1 MIPRDHSEA
10 PFRSDWGLGAYISPF
25 LAFLLG
31 AILGQEDCL
40 LYRLHTQP
48 DQANL
53 HRTLKKSNADSD
65 IDDRFQRSTIRPMS
79 SLLWQYYFADDVEKF
94 QRALARATYNQT
106 KGKGKSG
113 HGALSTSPGTAL
125 STSPTLT
132 KSRKGHDDTHRNPSQ
147 QGLSRADGP
156 IGLSRAD
163 VNWKDAHGVT
173 LLHRIASSNALN
185 ASEFANALL
194 QLPLIDL
201 YIQDEESG
209 WTALHRALYFG
220 NIYIARALMDRDY
233 QDALQYSSIGAAA
246 GGLIKIKDREGY
258 SPFDVYGASIAHRT
272 ISQPPSNLL
281 GDGLDDEDG
290 EMAQGVSGDA
300 NEDQES
306 RKLTPRTQIDGDELF
321 AFGSNKNFTLGFGDE
336 DDRQYPERIQLNRP
350 DHLVY
355 RFHAEY
361 RASERP
367 RRRRSSDMAKSK
379 PFGMFEMPAIVRYRP
394 IIIQD
399 VQLSK
404 LHSAILTTDPEAN
417 LYMCGFG
424 SGGRL
429 GTGDE
434 TTRFGY
440 VGVHGGALT
449 GKRVI
454 HIALGQNHTI
464 AISNE
469 GETFTWGSNAFGQL
483 GYASN
488 ANSSGLKDEE
498 PVQLLPRQVFGP
510 LKHQTVVGAA
520 ASRIHSAVIT
530 ASSLFTFGKNEGQ
543 MGLVDSDAV
552 SQILIH
558 LGLFL
563 RAFSEFANLASGSR
577 KAFLLTID
585 HVSPG
590 SLSFVFLKLILI
602 SIVALLNIT
611 EYAAKG
617 RCFAILI
624 AHSICLHDRQSNDMS
639 SARSRAMGFRKLRLY
654 KGYIPR

>member
-1 MIPRDHSEA
+1 
-10 PFRSDWGLGAYISPF
+10 
-25 LAFLLG
+25 
-31 AILGQEDCL
+31 
-40 LYRLHTQP
+40 
-48 DQANL
+48 
-53 HRTLKKSNADSD
+53 
-65 IDDRFQRSTIRPMS
+65 MS
-79 SLLWQYYFADDVEKF
+79 SLLWQYYFANDVEQF
-94 QRALARATYNQT
+94 RRTLARATYNQT
-106 KGKGKSG
+106 KSKGKSAAG
-113 HGALSTSPGTAL
+113 GLSTSPGTAL
-125 STSPTLT
+125 SISPTLT
-132 KSRKGHDDTHRNPSQ
+132 KSRRYHDESQRNVSH
-147 QGLSRADGP
+147 QGSSKLDGV

-173 LLHRIASSNALN
+173 LLHQIASSNAPN
-185 ASEFANALL
+185 ASEFATALL
-194 QLPLIDL
+194 QLPLVDL

-233 QDALQYSSIGAAA
+233 QDAMQYSSIGSAA

-272 ISQPPSNLL
+272 LSQLPSNLIE
-281 GDGLDDEDG
+281 GLDDEDG

-300 NEDQES
+300 VDDEES
-306 RKLTPRTQIDGDELF
+306 RKLAPRTQVDGDELF

-336 DDRQYPERIQLNRP
+336 DDRQFPERVQLKRP

-355 RFHAEY
+355 RFYAEY
-361 RASERP
+361 QASERGK
-367 RRRRSSDMAKSK
+367 RRRSTDVPSAK

-440 VGVHGGALT
+440 VNVHGGGLT
-449 GKRVI
+449 GKQVI
-454 HIALGQNHTI
+454 HITLGQNHTI
-464 AISNE
+464 AISSE
-469 GETFTWGSNAFGQL
+469 GETLTWGSNAYGQL

-488 ANSSGLKDEE
+488 SNSSGLRDEE

-530 ASSLFTFGKNEGQ
+530 ATSLFTFGKNEGQ

-552 SQILIH
+552 SKLPVV
-558 LGLFL
+558 F
-563 RAFSEFANLASGSR
+563 AFFPAIR
-577 KAFLLTID
+577 
-585 HVSPG
+585 
-590 SLSFVFLKLILI
+590 
-602 SIVALLNIT
+602 NI
-611 EYAAKG
+611 
-617 RCFAILI
+617 R
-624 AHSICLHDRQSNDMS
+624 NMV
-639 SARSRAMGFRKLRLY
+639 
-654 KGYIPR
+654 